1 MAGVPCPKLSPVR
14 DGIFFARYVE
24 GRQFWHFVW
33 GYGFNSPNKWS
44 HNKINH
50 LACTLLSFCLLSWTD
65 WDKQLETCPSTWL
78 KKSKLCRTSINF
90 ESCARLLSKTWH
102 TIRYY
107 TDERTAADFH
117 TMSRKIFI
125 FFSTFQLSKV
135 YFSSDTFVPVLST
148 MMYCVSIFI
157 YLSTVV
163 QREAEA
169 CRHLLVL
176 SSVCFDM
183 IWGAVKLV

>member
-1 MAGVPCPKLSPVR
+1 M
-14 DGIFFARYVE
+14 
-24 GRQFWHFVW
+24 GRRQT
-33 GYGFNSPNKWS
+33 
-44 HNKINH
+44 I
-50 LACTLLSFCLLSWTD
+50 LTLLLPMFGGVLSSILQIKD
-65 WDKQLETCPSTWL
+65 HIIESTILRVLYLVSVCSAERIEISSW
-78 KKSKLCRTSINF
+78 KPARQPGWRKA
-90 ESCARLLSKTWH
+90 SCAGHLSILKVVQDYYLKHGIRLD
-102 TIRYY
+102 RYN
-107 TDERTAADFH
+107 TDGRKAADFH
-117 TMSRKIFI
+117 TMSRIIFI

>member
-14 DGIFFARYVE
+14 EGIFFARCVE
-24 GRQFWHFVW
+24 GRQFWHYSYLCLW
-33 GYGFNSPNKWS
+33 GFEFNSPNKGS

-102 TIRYY
+102 TIRYN
-107 TDERTAADFH
+107 TDERKAADFH

-148 MMYCVSIFI
+148 TVYWCVSIYLFI
-157 YLSTVV
+157 FCSTVGGTSLYLDTCIV
-163 QREAEA
+163 
-169 CRHLLVL
+169 
-176 SSVCFDM
+176 
-183 IWGAVKLV
+183 